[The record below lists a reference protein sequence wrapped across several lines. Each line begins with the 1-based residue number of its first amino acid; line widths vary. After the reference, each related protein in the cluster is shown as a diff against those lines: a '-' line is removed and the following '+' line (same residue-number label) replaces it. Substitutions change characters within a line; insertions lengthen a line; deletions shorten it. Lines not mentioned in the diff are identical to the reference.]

1 MKFRIKVQD
10 KTKEPT
16 REPWWEE
23 MEREIGETNSVRGY
37 GSQPMFD
44 GDINKFGRELIDWF
58 NKDAS
63 EDGQREFLEA
73 EMIETD

>member
-1 MKFRIKVQD
+1 MKFRIKV
-10 KTKEPT
+10 KSKK

-23 MEREIGETNSVRGY
+23 MEKEIGEQRRVRGY
-37 GSQPMFD
+37 GWQPTFD
-44 GDINKFGRELIDWF
+44 GDINKYGRELIDWF

-73 EMIETD
+73 EMLP